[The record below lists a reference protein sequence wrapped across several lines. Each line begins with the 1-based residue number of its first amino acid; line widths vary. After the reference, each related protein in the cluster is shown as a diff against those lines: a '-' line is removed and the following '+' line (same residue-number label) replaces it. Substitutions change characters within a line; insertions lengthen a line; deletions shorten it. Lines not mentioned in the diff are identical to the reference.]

1 MKLSGKCGLDRT
13 ECSPRDLG
21 EASQPGGGEKSG
33 VDGQKSGKRVGIWQN
48 GRGGQGVK
56 RSWEAER
63 LSGSTME
70 NSITSNSCALR
81 QRHMLI
87 SRGST

>member
-48 GRGGQGVK
+48 GRGGS
-56 RSWEAER
+56 RSEEKLGGREAVGEHHGK
-63 LSGSTME
+63 LNHLQQLCPVPATH
-70 NSITSNSCALR
+70 ADL
-81 QRHMLI
+81 
-87 SRGST
+87 